1 MRPRFVRPSLRRG
14 LGWLLGLALLL
25 PMAQLASAWHGVA
38 HLRAEAAADDGGKQ
52 AQGAAHCELCLL
64 AAAVGGGALPSP
76 SPSLALPSAR
86 HAAPAP
92 AAVALRAA
100 PPALAYR
107 SRAPPL
113 SLR

>member
-1 MRPRFVRPSLRRG
+1 MRLLARPSLRRN
-14 LGWLLGLALLL
+14 LGWLLGLVLLL
-25 PMAQLASAWHGVA
+25 PMAQLASAWHGVS
-38 HLRAEAAADDGGKQ
+38 HLRAEVAAYDGGKQ
-52 AQGAAHCELCLL
+52 APGAAHCELCLL
-64 AAAVGGGALPSP
+64 AAAVGSGALPSP
-76 SPSLALPSAR
+76 SPALALPVAR

-92 AAVALRAA
+92 APSVVRVA

>member
-1 MRPRFVRPSLRRG
+1 MRRPFVRSTLRRG

-38 HLRAEAAADDGGKQ
+38 HLRAEVAADDGGKQ

-64 AAAVGGGALPSP
+64 AAAVGGGALPSL
-76 SPSLALPSAR
+76 SPSLALPAAR

-92 AAVALRAA
+92 EPAALRAA
-100 PPALAYR
+100 APALAYR
-107 SRAPPL
+107 SRAPPPP
-113 SLR
+113 LR

>member
-1 MRPRFVRPSLRRG
+1 MRRPFVRPTLRRG

-38 HLRAEAAADDGGKQ
+38 HLRAEVAAQDKQ
-52 AQGAAHCELCLL
+52 APGAAHCELCLL